1 MMQCP
6 GTLICPMP
14 VAIEATLTHLLWLYA
29 AEGKGKPHSD
39 HELGMPRVPL
49 LPGALLWLVEA
60 EESALN
66 GPSRASPSEPR
77 DMT

>member
-6 GTLICPMP
+6 GTLIRPMP
-14 VAIEATLTHLLWLYA
+14 MAGVAILTYLLWLYA

-39 HELGMPRVPL
+39 HVPGVPRVPM
-49 LPGALLWLVEA
+49 LPGELLWFVGAEA
-60 EESALN
+60 FTKN
-66 GPSRASPSEPR
+66 GPNRASLSEPR